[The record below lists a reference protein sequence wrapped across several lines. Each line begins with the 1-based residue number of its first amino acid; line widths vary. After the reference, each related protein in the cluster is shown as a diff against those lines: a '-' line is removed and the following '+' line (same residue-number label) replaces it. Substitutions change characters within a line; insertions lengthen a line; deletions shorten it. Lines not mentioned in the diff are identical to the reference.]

1 MSNIAIL
8 GDTSHDF
15 NYEIAAEFGVEMIP
29 YYLQM
34 GENHFK
40 DSVDIDSRTFYST
53 VDQYDVL
60 STGVPPAQD
69 VLDLFDQLSER
80 GVTDAIAI
88 CSSPKLT
95 GMAGLYKSISEMRDD
110 IKIHTFDTKQVGSSS
125 GLYAIVAAELRDQ
138 GKTVDEIMERLNDL
152 DGESQIFAI
161 FRDLSYLVKGGRL
174 SKTKAA
180 VGAFLNI
187 SPVLTIIDGEIQIIE
202 KVRGTKKSLQRLADA
217 VKEKI
222 GQSSNYKLMLF
233 KGANEDE
240 FINFK
245 EMLSEQIE
253 KAEMYYETLLSPVLG
268 VHSGPKVVGA
278 SVLALD

>member
-1 MSNIAIL
+1 MSKIAIL

-40 DSVDIDSRTFYST
+40 DSVDIDSKTFYQT

-60 STGVPPAQD
+60 STGVPPVQD
-69 VLDLFDQLSER
+69 VLDLFDQLKER
-80 GVTDAIAI
+80 GVTDAIAV

-95 GMAGLYKSISEMRDD
+95 GMAGLYKSIEEMRND
-110 IKIHTFDTKQVGSSS
+110 IKIHTFDTKQIGSGSA
-125 GLYAIVAAELRDQ
+125 LYAILAAELRDQ
-138 GKTVDEIMERLNDL
+138 GKSVDEIMERLNEL
-152 DGESQIFAI
+152 DGQSQIYAI
-161 FRDLSYLVKGGRL
+161 FRDLSYLVKGGRI

-180 VGAFLNI
+180 VGSFLNI

-202 KVRGTKKSLQRLADA
+202 KVRGAKKSLQKMADA
-217 VKEKI
+217 VKNKI
-222 GQSSNYKLMLF
+222 GQSKKYKLMLF
-233 KGANEDE
+233 KGADE
-240 FINFK
+240 EEFKNFK
-245 EMLSEQIE
+245 ELLAEQIE
-253 KAEMYYETLLSPVLG
+253 KAEMYYETILSPVLG